1 MISFEKLKLRPM
13 RRADL
18 RMVLDWRNS
27 EKIRRLM
34 LSDRIILL
42 DEHENWYSNSI
53 NDHSC
58 EYLIAL
64 YEDKPIGAVLISD
77 IKSIDGTCT
86 WGMYI
91 EEKKIGLGI
100 GVLMEISAIDRMF
113 YTHKVRKIWGK
124 VLSSNRILYLH
135 KRVGF
140 SEEGVLKKH
149 IYRDRDF
156 EDVIL
161 VSLFSHEWE
170 SKRANIMKYLNLTN
184 G

>member
-1 MISFEKLKLRPM
+1 
-13 RRADL
+13 
-18 RMVLDWRNS
+18 
-27 EKIRRLM
+27 
-34 LSDRIILL
+34 
-42 DEHENWYSNSI
+42 
-53 NDHSC
+53 
-58 EYLIAL
+58 
-64 YEDKPIGAVLISD
+64 
-77 IKSIDGTCT
+77 
-86 WGMYI
+86 
-91 EEKKIGLGI
+91 
-100 GVLMEISAIDRMF
+100 
-113 YTHKVRKIWGK
+113 VRKIWGK